1 MNVDK
6 YIYSR
11 PNKANR
17 TDLHCTIDYWSEVE
31 EQSVERTGKIGLI
44 VVELWSCMSRSSQA
58 LAPHKHSLLTSTGF
72 DDQKQMT
79 LEGSQWPKNRWQC
92 SQWPKNK
99 CPWRVLD
106 DCSFPSHRTEPE
118 YSQNRNKNIHR
129 TEPGYSNDRKLLKP
143 GWRAGDDVAPTWW
156 NCNRWM
162 ALLEPQWRHCNTT
175 NPKQGWQ
182 YLNEFMSDVDGSCI
196 KLTVLMRRIRLRW
209 SRICSF
215 KIRQVVDKKLLC
227 NRF

>member
-11 PNKANR
+11 PNKATR

-31 EQSVERTGKIGLI
+31 EQSIERTGKIGLI

-92 SQWPKNK
+92 SQWPKTN
-99 CPWRVLD
+99 VLEG
-106 DCSFPSHRTEPE
+106 FLLTVLFQVTE
-118 YSQNRNKNIHR
+118 QNQNIHR
-129 TEPGYSNDRKLLKP
+129 TEIRIFTEQNQDIPMTGNFWSQ
-143 GWRAGDDVAPTWW
+143 DDAQVMMWHRLDEIATDEWLSL
-156 NCNRWM
+156 NRNGGT
-162 ALLEPQWRHCNTT
+162 ATQQTQNR
-175 NPKQGWQ
+175 
-182 YLNEFMSDVDGSCI
+182 DGNISTSLCRM
-196 KLTVLMRRIRLRW
+196 LTVLV
-209 SRICSF
+209 S
-215 KIRQVVDKKLLC
+215 
-227 NRF
+227 N

>member
-31 EQSVERTGKIGLI
+31 EQSVERTGNIGLI

-92 SQWPKNK
+92 SQWPKTN
-99 CPWRVLD
+99 VLEG
-106 DCSFPSHRTEPE
+106 FLMTVLFQVTEQKPE

-143 GWRAGDDVAPTWW
+143 GWRAGDDVALMTRRWW
-156 NCNRWM
+156 CGTDLMKLQQMNGSPWTAMGALQHNKPKKRMAISWQVYIGCWRFLYQTNRLD
-162 ALLEPQWRHCNTT
+162 A
-175 NPKQGWQ
+175 
-182 YLNEFMSDVDGSCI
+182 
-196 KLTVLMRRIRLRW
+196 
-209 SRICSF
+209 
-215 KIRQVVDKKLLC
+215 
-227 NRF
+227 